1 MLGKFQDKALFHE
14 KDYYKEVS
22 IPKLLTQRLMASGG
36 VFLPPLLRDF
46 FVKNFGKL
54 YAYDLLAMSSKFCWL
69 SLKKLLAFLGS
80 YHVTSS

>member
-36 VFLPPLLRDF
+36 VFLPPPVAWF
-46 FVKNFGKL
+46 FREKFRQIVCIWSFGHVIKI
-54 YAYDLLAMSSKFCWL
+54 LLAIF
-69 SLKKLLAFLGS
+69 KKNCKPS
-80 YHVTSS
+80 

>member
-22 IPKLLTQRLMASGG
+22 IPKLLTQRLMAYGG
-36 VFLPPLLRDF
+36 VSTPCCTIF

-54 YAYDLLAMSSKFCWL
+54 YAYDFSAMSLKFYWL
-69 SLKKLLAFLGS
+69 SLKKN
-80 YHVTSS
+80 SSL